1 MAGIGGA
8 TLAAARHRLGRRGTG
23 QGGEGA
29 AAPDLPSGFPSVTR
43 ALPAG
48 PRFPFLP
55 APSLFANSGVW
66 ELRREPGR
74 ARMSRPLGCDREAE
88 PASQLLPNLVCFPAV
103 QVFGGGKQGGHPRHP
118 RRAEDA
124 REPADPAPAHHEQV
138 PAAPGGRKEGAPRP
152 RLGDG
157 ARLHQGARFE
167 LSGWDHTIEWI

>member
-1 MAGIGGA
+1 M
-8 TLAAARHRLGRRGTG
+8 LMSVHCEVSLLGRKTEKHKASL
-23 QGGEGA
+23 Q
-29 AAPDLPSGFPSVTR
+29 DYSIFKVLKW
-43 ALPAG
+43 ALSSLL
-48 PRFPFLP
+48 FHLSE
-55 APSLFANSGVW
+55 PSLSSTGVQRQVW
-66 ELRREPGR
+66 STW
-74 ARMSRPLGCDREAE
+74 MGCMAFGEEHA
-88 PASQLLPNLVCFPAV
+88 ATQG
-103 QVFGGGKQGGHPRHP
+103 QVLGGGKQGGHPRHP